1 MKEIKLENLE
11 RYMGVNHHD
20 PELGNYFLN
29 TKNILTWKQPMP
41 IDRGKDKENMVHI
54 NGIILLGH

>member
-29 TKNILTWKQPMP
+29 TKNIL
-41 IDRGKDKENMVHI
+41 V
-54 NGIILLGH
+54 